1 MAIINSFF
9 SWIMKKRIHQIE
21 LFIKYPI
28 DVQEELLRKLIS
40 TAKNTEIGKFF
51 DYNSIKNVEEF
62 RNRIPV
68 QNYETHKPYIKR
80 LMLGEQN
87 LLWPTEVK
95 WFAKSSGTTSD
106 KSKFIPVT
114 AESMEECHFKG
125 GKDLLSIYF
134 NNHPESNLFSGR
146 FLTLG
151 GSHQINSFSNESFY
165 GDLSAIIMQNLPFW
179 MELFRTP
186 DLSVALMDEWEDK
199 IRKIADIT
207 IREDV
212 TSISGVPSWMLVLMK
227 YILEITG
234 KENLLQIWPNLEL
247 FVHGAVSFTPYEM
260 QFKKLIPK
268 SGMNYVETYNA
279 SEGFFG
285 IQDRSQTD
293 DMLLMLDYGI
303 YYEFIEDHHLGF
315 DVNKAISLSDV
326 ELDKNYAM
334 LITTNGGLWRYQIG
348 DTVTFTSLNP
358 HRIKI
363 TGRTAHFIN
372 AFGEELIV
380 DNAEKAIAS
389 ACQKTN
395 AVLRDYTAAPIYFSE
410 AESGGHEWL
419 IEFENQPS
427 SLDEF
432 IYYLDQ
438 KLKELNS
445 DYEAK
450 RYHDKVL
457 SLPVVRHVPDG
468 TFYNWLKSKDKLGGQ
483 HKVPRLSNNRKI
495 VEELIQQLHQ

>member
-21 LFIKYPI
+21 LFTKYPI
-28 DVQEELLRKLIS
+28 DVQEELLRKLLS
-40 TAKNTEIGKFF
+40 TARNTEIGKFF
-51 DYNSIKNVEEF
+51 DYGSMKNVEDF
-62 RNRIPV
+62 RSRVPV

-87 LLWPTEVK
+87 LLWPSDVK

-134 NNHPESNLFSGR
+134 NNHPESELFSGR

-227 YILEITG
+227 YILEFTG

-247 FVHGAVSFTPYEM
+247 FVHGAVSFKPYEK
-260 QFKKLIPK
+260 QFKNLIPK
-268 SGMNYVETYNA
+268 NSMNYVETYNA

-285 IQDRSQTD
+285 IQDRPNAD

-315 DVNKAISLSDV
+315 DVNKAISLSGV

-348 DTVTFTSLNP
+348 DTVTFTSLTP

-389 ACQKTN
+389 ACLRTD
-395 AVLRDYTAAPIYFSE
+395 AILRDYTAAPIYFSD
-410 AESGGHEWL
+410 ADNGGHEWL

-432 IYYLDQ
+432 TYYLDQ

-457 SLPVVRHVPDG
+457 SLPVVRNMPEG

-495 VEELIQQLHQ
+495 VEELIHQLL